1 MWGKVM
7 MVSIRRLLLAGSI
20 LFGLVLVCSP
30 SSALADPPC
39 TGTIQVTDTDNDT
52 VLGFV
57 SDQWN
62 SDGEYVVTNTAADY
76 LTVSFTPGSQFEITA
91 TNGPNATYPLVGGIE
106 GFASSSPDI
115 GSGSANYLYLGGTT
129 TTAPGATPQSGL
141 PNSFTTATG
150 AAEDIE
156 SAIWSNG
163 ANDQLIPQ
171 WINTDG
177 SAPATY
183 LVDSAGLLVMTG
195 DVTAFE
201 NGFGPA
207 SDVALNLV
215 PTSSG
220 CGDLALAGMPSD
232 ITTNATSASGATV
245 TYTPPTPTL
254 SGNPDS
260 AATVICDPASGST
273 FPIGTTMVNC
283 SATDA
288 DAANSPAASSFTV
301 TVNNNTL
308 ELGAEPANIT
318 TNATSPSGAVVTYT
332 APPATDEAGQ
342 SPAPTVG
349 CVPASGSTFPIGT
362 TTVKCTATDANDF
375 NSPTSQTFTV
385 TVDDNALEIS
395 QVPGNIGTAAT
406 SPSGAV
412 VTYTAPTATDE
423 AGESPAPTVGCVPAS
438 GSTFPI
444 GTTTVKCTATD
455 SNDFNSPISA
465 TFTITVGAPPVPVA
479 SPQATGTAEAGHTL
493 SCSTGGWSYF
503 PTAYAYQW
511 SLNGTP
517 IVGATG
523 STYPVQKIDEGS
535 TLTCT
540 VTASNAEG
548 HGTSTSSGVRVAVP
562 VVPRCPKASGRLSGA
577 TLGLIHLGMTREQ
590 AQHVYRHSS
599 NHGDRQQDFFCL
611 TPIGIRVGYPSTK
624 VLSTLTAAAR
634 AQLRSR
640 VVWAST
646 SNPYFALEG
655 IRPGARIATVL
666 KRLAFGAPIPIGVN
680 HWYLA
685 PFGPA
690 TAVLK
695 VRHGVVQEVGIA
707 ERRLTKTRA
716 AQTILMGSFD

>member
-375 NSPTSQTFTV
+375 NSP
-385 TVDDNALEIS
+385 
-395 QVPGNIGTAAT
+395 
-406 SPSGAV
+406 
-412 VTYTAPTATDE
+412 
-423 AGESPAPTVGCVPAS
+423 
-438 GSTFPI
+438 
-444 GTTTVKCTATD
+444 
-455 SNDFNSPISA
+455 ISA

-479 SPQATGTAEAGHTL
+479 SPQVTGTAEAGHTL

>member
-362 TTVKCTATDANDF
+362 TTVKCTATD
-375 NSPTSQTFTV
+375 
-385 TVDDNALEIS
+385 
-395 QVPGNIGTAAT
+395 
-406 SPSGAV
+406 
-412 VTYTAPTATDE
+412 
-423 AGESPAPTVGCVPAS
+423 
-438 GSTFPI
+438 
-444 GTTTVKCTATD
+444 

>member
-362 TTVKCTATDANDF
+362 TTVKCTATD
-375 NSPTSQTFTV
+375 
-385 TVDDNALEIS
+385 
-395 QVPGNIGTAAT
+395 
-406 SPSGAV
+406 
-412 VTYTAPTATDE
+412 
-423 AGESPAPTVGCVPAS
+423 
-438 GSTFPI
+438 
-444 GTTTVKCTATD
+444 

-479 SPQATGTAEAGHTL
+479 SPQVTGTAEAGHTL